1 MKRRLLISLAVLA
14 GVGVTTTQHADAQE
28 AGYAVSVFEPSER
41 GSDWFANESNDY
53 RGKLRLAVG
62 AVGDYSYRGLVG
74 AYNPDGSV
82 HASVLRNQMLV
93 HTGASLVIA
102 ERLRLGLS
110 VPIQLYA
117 DGHPTTYQGVTYN
130 PSKQDQSIGDIRASM
145 DLRIAGEYGDPI
157 TLAIGGS
164 LFIPVGQREQFT
176 GDDVTRFAP
185 HVNIAGD
192 SGAFAYAL
200 RAGYE
205 LRPLRVNYIDTRTG
219 SNITFGGAAGLRFA
233 NKQILVGPEVYGRT
247 GVSNADGPAA
257 HDTPIEIIM
266 GAHFNVANGFRIN
279 MGAGTFLNQAFG
291 GAVARGLFGLEWFP
305 DVEKPDRDKD
315 GVYDDEDACPDV
327 AGVRTGDPKTN
338 GCPPPPPDRDGDGII
353 DSEDACP
360 DVPGPRTNDPKTNGC
375 PPPPDRDGDGVP
387 DAVDAC
393 PDVPGVKTD
402 DPKTNGCPPDRDGD
416 GVLDKDDA
424 CPDVP
429 GIKTNDP
436 KTNGCPDTDRD
447 KDGILNDVDACP
459 DQAGPKSDDPKTTGC
474 PRVFIKNGLIQ
485 ILEQPKFDFN
495 KSNIKPESDS
505 LLTEVAKA
513 MTDHPEIKRVR
524 VEGHTDNVGSAPYNL
539 KLSQQR
545 ADSVIKWLSS
555 HGIAADRLTAKGM
568 GLTTPLVPNDT
579 ELNRALNRRVEF
591 HIEDQEQTVK
601 EMVKTPGGGTVVAP
615 PKDAVQPK
623 KPAPNPTPAPAPKPA
638 PKP

>member
-1 MKRRLLISLAVLA
+1 
-14 GVGVTTTQHADAQE
+14 
-28 AGYAVSVFEPSER
+28 
-41 GSDWFANESNDY
+41 
-53 RGKLRLAVG
+53 
-62 AVGDYSYRGLVG
+62 
-74 AYNPDGSV
+74 
-82 HASVLRNQMLV
+82 
-93 HTGASLVIA
+93 
-102 ERLRLGLS
+102 
-110 VPIQLYA
+110 
-117 DGHPTTYQGVTYN
+117 
-130 PSKQDQSIGDIRASM
+130 
-145 DLRIAGEYGDPI
+145 
-157 TLAIGGS
+157 
-164 LFIPVGQREQFT
+164 
-176 GDDVTRFAP
+176 
-185 HVNIAGD
+185 
-192 SGAFAYAL
+192 
-200 RAGYE
+200 
-205 LRPLRVNYIDTRTG
+205 
-219 SNITFGGAAGLRFA
+219 
-233 NKQILVGPEVYGRT
+233 
-247 GVSNADGPAA
+247 
-257 HDTPIEIIM
+257 
-266 GAHFNVANGFRIN
+266 
-279 MGAGTFLNQAFG
+279 
-291 GAVARGLFGLEWFP
+291 
-305 DVEKPDRDKD
+305 
-315 GVYDDEDACPDV
+315 
-327 AGVRTGDPKTN
+327 KTN

-360 DVPGPRTNDPKTNGC
+360 DVPGVRTNDPKTNGC

-393 PDVPGVKTD
+393 PDVPGVRTD

-436 KTNGCPDTDRD
+436 KTNGCPDGDRD
-447 KDGILNDVDACP
+447 KDGIPNDVDACP

-505 LLTEVAKA
+505 LLTEVAKV
-513 MTDHPEIKRVR
+513 MTDHPEIKHVR

-568 GLTTPLVPNDT
+568 GKETPLVPNDT

-615 PKDAVQPK
+615 PKDPTQPK
-623 KPAPNPTPAPAPKPA
+623 APAPNPTPAPAPKP
-638 PKP
+638 

>member
-1 MKRRLLISLAVLA
+1 MKYRFLISAAVLA
-14 GVGVTTTQHADAQE
+14 TVGTTAHRANAQLAPGE
-28 AGYAVSVFEPSER
+28 QPGFAASVFEPSER

-53 RGKLRLAVG
+53 RGKFRLALG
-62 AVGDYSYRGLVG
+62 AVGDYSYRGVIG
-74 AYNPDGSV
+74 AYNADGTVRS
-82 HASVLRNQMLV
+82 SLLRNQVLL
-93 HTGASLVIA
+93 HTGASLVLA
-102 ERLRLGLS
+102 DRLRLGLS
-110 VPIQLYA
+110 LPLQLYA
-117 DGHPTTYQGVTYN
+117 DGHPLRTGAVTN
-130 PSKQDQSIGDIRASM
+130 VGPLHEQSVGDIRASV
-145 DLRIAGEYGDPI
+145 DLRVAGEYGDPI
-157 TLAIGGS
+157 TLALGGS
-164 LFIPVGQREQFT
+164 LFIPLGQRESFN

-192 SGAFAYAL
+192 AGMFAYAV
-200 RAGYE
+200 RGGYE
-205 LRPLRVNYIDTRTG
+205 LRPLREDYVDTRLG
-219 SNITFGGAAGLRFA
+219 STITFGGAAGLRFA
-233 NKQILVGPEVYGRT
+233 DKKILVGPELYGRT
-247 GVSNADGPAA
+247 IVSNADGAGR
-257 HDTPIEIIM
+257 HDTPIELLM
-266 GAHFNVANGFRIN
+266 GAHFNVADGFRIN
-279 MGAGTFLNQAFG
+279 MGAGTFLEKGFG
-291 GAVARGLFGLEWFP
+291 AAVARGLFGLEWFP
-305 DVEKPDRDKD
+305 DVEKSDRDKD
-315 GVYDDEDACPDV
+315 GVYDDEDACPDTAGIRTSDPKTNGCPPPKPDRDGDGVYDDEDACPDV
-327 AGVRTGDPKTN
+327 AGIRTTDPKTN
-338 GCPPPPPDRDGDGII
+338 GCPPPPPDRDGDGIP

-360 DVPGPRTNDPKTNGC
+360 DVPGVRTN
-375 PPPPDRDGDGVP
+375 
-387 DAVDAC
+387 
-393 PDVPGVKTD
+393 

-416 GVLDKDDA
+416 GILDKDDA

-495 KSNIKPESDS
+495 KANIKPESDS

-524 VEGHTDNVGSAPYNL
+524 VEGHTDNVGSSDYNK

-568 GLTTPLVPNDT
+568 GKETPLVANDT

-591 HIEDQEQTVK
+591 HIEDQETTVK

-615 PKDAVQPK
+615 PKDPIQPK
-623 KPAPNPTPAPAPKPA
+623 KPAPAPKP
-638 PKP
+638 